1 MRKLGPFLG
10 VLLFGLFQ
18 PGIAAAQEVG
28 QSVTVTGCL
37 AQEDEGGETEFLLEN
52 TDWKANE
59 VELMAAEGVNL
70 APHVGHTVEVGGTIV
85 GDDDE
90 GYEDD
95 GEAGMHEEADEAEE
109 EGLEQS
115 ALGCPRPVHLRPEL
129 GAQEPEEPRPRS
141 GHAPVHAGGSVT
153 ARWPP

>member
-10 VLLFGLFQ
+10 VLLFALFQ

-52 TDWKANE
+52 TDLEADE

-85 GDDDE
+85 GDDE
-90 GYEDD
+90 GYEDDD
-95 GEAGMHEEADEAEE
+95 GEAGMQEEADEAEE
-109 EGLEQS
+109 EDMDE
-115 ALGCPRPVHLRPEL
+115 
-129 GAQEPEEPRPRS
+129 
-141 GHAPVHAGGSVT
+141 AGDLHISVT
-153 ARWPP
+153 KLTHLAASCDSD

>member
-1 MRKLGPFLG
+1 MRKPGPFLV

-18 PGIAAAQEVG
+18 PGLAAAQEVG

-37 AQEDEGGETEFLLEN
+37 AQEEEGGETEFLLEN
-52 TDWKANE
+52 TDWEAE
-59 VELMAAEGVNL
+59 EIELMAAEGVNL

-95 GEAGMHEEADEAEE
+95 DGEAGMQEEADEAEE
-109 EGLEQS
+109 EGMDEAGDLHINV
-115 ALGCPRPVHLRPEL
+115 AKLTHL
-129 GAQEPEEPRPRS
+129 AAS
-141 GHAPVHAGGSVT
+141 CDSD
-153 ARWPP
+153 

>member
-1 MRKLGPFLG
+1 MLIVSGKGAPGREQPGGNRMRKLGPFLG

-28 QSVTVTGCL
+28 QSVTLTGCL

-52 TDWKANE
+52 TDWEADE
-59 VELMAAEGVNL
+59 VELMATEGVNL

-95 GEAGMHEEADEAEE
+95 DGEAGMQGEADEADD
-109 EGLEQS
+109 EGMDEDGDLHIGVTK
-115 ALGCPRPVHLRPEL
+115 LTHL
-129 GAQEPEEPRPRS
+129 AAS
-141 GHAPVHAGGSVT
+141 CDSD
-153 ARWPP
+153 